1 MGELDYAPPVDD
13 IPESQ
18 FGGFAEGV
26 QPVKITSTQVQ
37 DNGLNAWVRAHVT
50 DGPYADQG
58 EFSMNLYLPTKQA
71 LNLKAKEKGSK
82 EEALKSFF
90 HYKETC
96 KVCGIPAGK
105 TIAEALALMVGWEG
119 KALMEN
125 RVGKDTKEVYPT
137 NIKKLLPAGFT
148 AVPEAPAAVA
158 GDDTPF

>member
-1 MGELDYAPPVDD
+1 MGELDFAPPVDD

-18 FGGFAEGV
+18 FGGYAEGV
-26 QPVKITSTQVQ
+26 QPVKIIGTMVQ
-37 DNGLNAWVRAHVT
+37 ENGLNAWVRAKIT
-50 DGPYADQG
+50 GGEYAAQG
-58 EFSMNLYLPTKQA
+58 EFSMNLYLPTKEA

-105 TIAEALALMVGWEG
+105 TIAEALALMEGWEG

-125 RVGKDTKEVYPT
+125 RPGFNT

-148 AVPEAPAAVA
+148 AVPEAPPT
-158 GDDTPF
+158 GETPDTPF

>member
-1 MGELDYAPPVDD
+1 MSELDYAPPVDE

-18 FGGFAEGV
+18 FGGYAEGV
-26 QPVKITSTQVQ
+26 QPVKITSTMVQ
-37 DNGLNAWVRAHVT
+37 DNGLNAWIRATIT

-71 LNLKAKEKGSK
+71 LNIKLKEKGDK
-82 EEALKSFF
+82 DKALASFF

-105 TIAEALALMVGWEG
+105 TISEALQLMEGWEG

-125 RVGKDTKEVYPT
+125 RPGFNT

-148 AVPEAPAAVA
+148 AVPEAPATEEAK
-158 GDDTPF
+158 DTPF

>member
-18 FGGFAEGV
+18 FGGYAEGV

-71 LNLKAKEKGSK
+71 LNLKMKEKGSK

-96 KVCGIPAGK
+96 KVCGVPAGK
-105 TIAEALALMVGWEG
+105 TIAEALALMKGWEG
-119 KALMEN
+119 KAQMEN
-125 RVGKDTKEVYPT
+125 RPGFNTS
-137 NIKKLLPAGFT
+137 IKRLLPAGFT
-148 AVPEAPAAVA
+148 AVPEAPAAAA